1 MDRIGF
7 NLKLALEAVAANTLR
22 AALTALGIVFGV
34 GAVIAM
40 LAIGTGAKES
50 IVAQMRLIG
59 TNNILVEAVMPADR
73 ADGGG
78 GQGFSDSG
86 NGQERGV
93 PWSPGLTLADVAAVE
108 QTLPTV
114 AATSPELAFP
124 VPIIYDG
131 RLERGRVVGVGER
144 FADLNN
150 LSLAA
155 GRDFHYAERAA
166 GRPVCVVGADLAR
179 VLFPDGEPTGRL
191 IKCGRAWLRVIGVL
205 EGRGAADEGEGA
217 RALGIR
223 DRDEDVYVPVQTALS
238 YLGDRGRVTPQQ
250 IADGRGGDDEADARP
265 PDNPHQID
273 RFVVQVTDTRDLQA
287 TADVVA
293 RLLERRHRGVEDFA
307 ITVPRLLLEQQQ
319 RTQDTFNLV
328 LATIAGI
335 SLLVGGIGIMNI
347 MLASVLERTREVG
360 IRRSLGATERD
371 ITQQFLGEAA
381 LISLFGGLLGVGLG
395 IGGAELIAA
404 YAEVETVVTAWS
416 VALAFGV
423 AATVGLVFGLLPAER
438 AASLDPVEA
447 LRT

>member
-1 MDRIGF
+1 MQRFGF
-7 NLKLALEAVAANTLR
+7 NLKLALEAVAANPLR

-40 LAIGTGAKES
+40 LAIGTAAKES

-78 GQGFSDSG
+78 GADFGG
-86 NGQERGV
+86 GGGGQERGV
-93 PWSPGLTLADVAAVE
+93 PWSPGLTLADLRAVE
-108 QTLPTV
+108 AALPTV
-114 AATSPELAFP
+114 AATSPELTFP
-124 VPIIYDG
+124 VPIIHDG

-144 FADLNN
+144 FAELSN
-150 LSLAA
+150 LSLEA
-155 GRDFHYAERAA
+155 GRDFHYAEREG
-166 GRPVCVVGADLAR
+166 GRPVCVIGADLAR
-179 VLFPDGEPTGRL
+179 TFFPDGEAVGSL
-191 IKCGRAWLRVIGVL
+191 IKCGRAWLRVVGVL
-205 EGRGAADEGEGA
+205 AGRGAADESEGA
-217 RALGIR
+217 RSLGIR
-223 DRDEDVYVPVQTALS
+223 DRDQDVYVPVQTALS
-238 YLGDRGRVTPQQ
+238 YLGNRARITPAQ
-250 IADGRGGDDEADARP
+250 IADGRGDDDEESRP
-265 PDNPHQID
+265 PDNPPQID
-273 RFVVQVTDTRDLQA
+273 RFVVQVADARDLQA

-293 RLLERRHRGVEDFA
+293 RLLARRHRGVEDFA

-381 LISLFGGLLGVGLG
+381 LISLFGGLLGVALG

-438 AASLDPVEA
+438 AAALDPVEA